1 MSSILQP
8 GAKQAKRA
16 TAASERQIAE
26 QKQKESLRLAEA
38 ESDIAR
44 RRAGATS
51 GARGRSSLIAT
62 SQTGVTGNLGGS

>member
-16 TAASERQIAE
+16 AAASELQIAE
-26 QKQKESLRLAEA
+26 QGRKEKLRLAEA
-38 ESDIAR
+38 ESDIAK

-62 SQTGVTGNLGGS
+62 SATGVTGNLGGS

>member
-16 TAASERQIAE
+16 AAASELQIAE
-26 QKQKESLRLAEA
+26 QSRKEKLRLAEA
-38 ESDIAR
+38 ESDVAKRKAR
-44 RRAGATS
+44 PGS
-51 GARGRSSLIAT
+51 RGRSSLIAT